1 MELVRRLIKWGETI
15 GPQIRQSRLVKTG
28 LVMVLL
34 FFGLDFF
41 FPVQTNI
48 PYSTIITARDGSILH
63 AFLSRDDKWRMYAEL
78 SEITPT
84 LRDAILF
91 KEDKYFRYHPGFNPV
106 SMVRA
111 AGRNLLTGQRTS
123 GASTITMQTVR
134 LLEPRERTYASKLI
148 ELFRALQLEVHY
160 SKDEILQLY
169 LNLIPYGG
177 NIEGLKS
184 ASLLYFGKPPLLL
197 SLAELTTLTII
208 PNRPSSLR
216 LGVRNGLVVQE
227 RNRWLNRF
235 RTKHLF
241 SETTLNDAL
250 NEPLTAYRRDAP
262 QLAPHL
268 SRRLRAANPDSPIIR
283 SSLHPTA
290 QATAERL
297 VQQYANRM
305 QAYNIHNSA
314 VLVVDNQSREVV
326 AYVGSADFGNT
337 FDGGQVDGVQA
348 VRSPGSAL
356 KPLLYGLA
364 FDAGIITPKT
374 KLADVP
380 TNFSG
385 YEPDNYDRRF
395 NGPVTAEFALAN
407 SLNIPAVALLKEIGT
422 PTLVS
427 TLQKAGFSAIKKQVK
442 DLGLSMILGGCGV
455 TLEEMTQLYA
465 GLANGGRLE
474 GLRFTP
480 PPGPLPLKEEE
491 GVKPSRDTFTSS
503 FFTPSPLFKGP
514 GPGGGVSGVTLLS
527 PEAAYLVTQ
536 TLTQIT
542 RPDLPNNFDNS
553 YHLPR
558 IAWKTGTS
566 YGRRDAWSI
575 GYNQRYT
582 IGVWVG
588 NFSGVGVAEL
598 SGANTATP
606 LLFQLFN
613 VLDYNSPAGWF
624 KAPKLASKLSMRLI
638 CPETGD
644 VPGEFCTNPVTDY
657 CIMGVS
663 RYRRCQHRKAVFTNA
678 TGTISYCAHC
688 RPNRTDND
696 TSAVVRR
703 SYPNLSPDVLAFYMS
718 RHIPVETAPPHNPA
732 CERVFGEGA
741 GKIGPMITSLND
753 GSDYFINPKQ
763 PADMELSCQT
773 ANDVQRVFW
782 YLNDKLYRRA
792 KPTDAVFFTP
802 RPGALKISCADDKGR
817 SSDLRV
823 VIRYE

>member
-1 MELVRRLIKWGETI
+1 MLIIEKSKRIGQRLRK
-15 GPQIRQSRLVKTG
+15 SRLVRT
-28 LVMVLL
+28 VIVVLL
-34 FFGLDFF
+34 IFFSLDFF
-41 FPVQTNI
+41 FPVATNI

-63 AFLSRDDKWRMYAEL
+63 TFLSRDDKWRMYAEL
-78 SEITPT
+78 NEITPT

-106 SMVRA
+106 AMLRA
-111 AGRNLLTGQRTS
+111 AVKNLLTGRRTS

-134 LLEPRERTYASKLI
+134 LLEPRDRTYTSKLI
-148 ELFRALQLEVHY
+148 ELFRALQLEIHY

-184 ASLLYFGKPPLLL
+184 ASLLYFGKPPMLL

-208 PNRPSSLR
+208 LNRPSSLR
-216 LGVRNGLVVQE
+216 LGVRNALVVQE
-227 RNRWLNRF
+227 RNRWLTRF
-235 RTKHLF
+235 RKANLF
-241 SETTLNDAL
+241 DDETIEDAL
-250 NEPLTAYRRDAP
+250 NEPLTAYRREAP

-268 SRRLRAANPDSPIIR
+268 SRRLRAENPNLPIVH
-283 SSLHPTA
+283 STLNPTA
-290 QATAERL
+290 QATAEQV
-297 VQQYANRM
+297 VQHYANRIR
-305 QAYNIHNSA
+305 AYNIHNSA
-314 VLVVDNQSREVV
+314 VLIVDNQSREVV

-337 FDGGQVDGVQA
+337 FDGGQVDGVRA

-380 TNFSG
+380 INFGG

-422 PTLVS
+422 PMLVS
-427 TLQKAGFSAIKKQVK
+427 TLQKAGFSAIKKQAK
-442 DLGLSMILGGCGV
+442 ELGLSMILGGCGV
-455 TLEEMTQLYA
+455 TLEEMTRLYA
-465 GLANGGRLE
+465 GLANGGVLE
-474 GLRFTP
+474 ELH
-480 PPGPLPLKEEE
+480 
-491 GVKPSRDTFTSS
+491 FTSS
-503 FFTPSPLFKGP
+503 FPSPPTPLPKQERGTPLPNPSSPKTGKG
-514 GPGGGVSGVTLLS
+514 SGVRETGEIRLIS
-527 PEAAYLVTQ
+527 PEAAYLVTH

-588 NFSGVGVAEL
+588 NFSGVGVPEL

-613 VLDYNSPAGWF
+613 VLDYNSPTGWF
-624 KAPKLASKLSMRLI
+624 KAPKGLTKLSMRLV
-638 CPETGD
+638 CPESGD

-663 RYRRCQHRKAVFTNA
+663 RYRYCQHRKAVFTNVS
-678 TGTISYCAHC
+678 GTISYCAQC
-688 RPNRTDND
+688 RPD
-696 TSAVVRR
+696 SGSVRR
-703 SYPNLSPDVLAFYMS
+703 SYPNLSPELVAFYQS
-718 RHIPVETAPPHNPA
+718 RRIPFEAVPPHNPA
-732 CERVFGEGA
+732 CERIFGSA
-741 GKIGPMITSLND
+741 GQAGPQITSLTN
-753 GSDYFINPKQ
+753 GGEYFINSKQ
-763 PADMELSCQT
+763 TTEMELSCQ
-773 ANDVQRVFW
+773 ASNDVQAVFW

-792 KPTDAVFFTP
+792 KPTEAVFFKP

-817 SSDLRV
+817 SSD
-823 VIRYE
+823 IRILVQNE

>member
-1 MELVRRLIKWGETI
+1 MFRPILEN
-15 GPQIRQSRLVKTG
+15 IRGIAKRIWQSRLVKT
-28 LVMVLL
+28 LTVAILIFL
-34 FFGLDFF
+34 GLDFF
-41 FPVQTNI
+41 FPVQTDI
-48 PYSTIITARDGSILH
+48 AYSTIITARDGSILH

-78 SEITPT
+78 PEITPT
-84 LRDAILF
+84 LREAILF

-106 SMVRA
+106 AMLRA
-111 AGRNLLTGQRTS
+111 IGRNLLTGRRTS

-134 LLEPRERTYASKLI
+134 LLEPRERTYGSKLI
-148 ELFRALQLEVHY
+148 ELFRAIQLEVHY

-184 ASLLYFGKPPLLL
+184 ASLLYFGKPPVLL

-216 LGVRNGLVVQE
+216 LGVHNALVVQE
-227 RNRWLNRF
+227 RNRWLSRF
-235 RTKHLF
+235 RSARLF
-241 SETTLNDAL
+241 DEAAITDAID
-250 NEPLTAYRRDAP
+250 EPLTAYRREAP

-268 SRRLRAANPDSPIIR
+268 SRRLRAENPNAPIIH
-283 SSLHPTA
+283 STLNLTA
-290 QATAERL
+290 QSTTERL
-297 VQQYANRM
+297 VQHYADRLRAN
-305 QAYNIHNSA
+305 NIHNAA
-314 VLVVDNQSREVV
+314 VLIVDNQSQEVI
-326 AYVGSADFGNT
+326 AYVGSADFGNA
-337 FDGGQVDGVQA
+337 FDGGQVDGVRA

-356 KPLLYGLA
+356 KPILYGLA
-364 FDAGIITPKT
+364 FDAGLVTPKT

-427 TLQKAGFSAIKKQVK
+427 TLQRAGFSTIKKQAK
-442 DLGLSMILGGCGV
+442 ELGLSMILGGCGV
-455 TLEEMTQLYA
+455 TLEEMTRLYT
-465 GLANGGRLE
+465 GLANGGKL
-474 GLRFTP
+474 GALKLTMDFTP
-480 PPGPLPLKEEE
+480 PLAPPFKQ
-491 GVKPSRDTFTSS
+491 GVGRNGW
-503 FFTPSPLFKGP
+503 FTPSPSFKGRA
-514 GPGGGVSGVTLLS
+514 GRSDGSVGSVNLLS
-527 PEAAYLVTQ
+527 PEAAYLVTH

-613 VLDYNSPAGWF
+613 VLDYNSPSGWF
-624 KAPKLASKLSMRLI
+624 KASKTATKLAMRLI

-644 VPGEFCTNPVTDY
+644 IPGEFCTNPVADY

-688 RPNRTDND
+688 RPDSGAIT
-696 TSAVVRR
+696 R
-703 SYPNLSPDVLAFYMS
+703 SYPNLSPEVTAFYQS
-718 RHIPVETAPPHNPA
+718 RHIPFEVAPPHNPA
-732 CERVFGEGA
+732 CERVFGSTEVGQTR
-741 GKIGPMITSLND
+741 PLITSLND
-753 GSDYFINPKQ
+753 GSDYFINAKHPVE
-763 PADMELSCQT
+763 MELGCLA
-773 ANDVQRVFW
+773 ANDVQTVFW

-792 KPTDAVFFTP
+792 KPTEAVFFQP
-802 RPGALKISCADDKGR
+802 RLGTLKVSCADDKGR
-817 SSDLRV
+817 SNDIRI
-823 VIRYE
+823 VIKNE

>member
-1 MELVRRLIKWGETI
+1 MGNVDGIAKRLW
-15 GPQIRQSRLVKTG
+15 QYRLVKT
-28 LVMVLL
+28 LL
-34 FFGLDFF
+34 AALLIFLGLDFS
-41 FPVQTNI
+41 FPVNTNV

-78 SEITPT
+78 TEITPT

-91 KEDKYFRYHPGFNPV
+91 KEDKYFRYHPGFNPIA
-106 SMVRA
+106 MLRA
-111 AGRNLLTGQRTS
+111 AGRNLLTGRRTS

-134 LLEPRERTYASKLI
+134 LLEPRERTYGNKLI
-148 ELFRALQLEVHY
+148 ELFRSLQLEVHY

-184 ASLLYFGKPPLLL
+184 ASLLYFGKLPTLL

-216 LGVRNGLVVQE
+216 LGAHNALIVQE
-227 RNRWLNRF
+227 RNRWLTRF
-235 RTKHLF
+235 RTNHLF
-241 SETTLNDAL
+241 DESTITDAL
-250 NEPLTAYRRDAP
+250 SEPLTAYRREAP

-268 SRRLRAANPDSPIIR
+268 SRRLRSENPNTPIVH
-283 SSLHPTA
+283 SSLNPA
-290 QATAERL
+290 MQATAERL
-297 VQQYANRM
+297 VQHYANRLL
-305 QAYNIHNSA
+305 AYNIHNAA
-314 VLVVDNQSREVV
+314 VLIVDNQSREVV
-326 AYVGSADFGNT
+326 AYVGSADFGNA
-337 FDGGQVDGVQA
+337 FDGGQVDGVRA

-380 TNFSG
+380 TNFGG

-407 SLNIPAVALLKEIGT
+407 SLNIPAVSLLKEIGT
-422 PTLVS
+422 PMLVS
-427 TLQKAGFSAIKKQVK
+427 TLQKAGFSAIKKQAK

-455 TLEEMTQLYA
+455 TLEEMTRLYT
-465 GLANGGRLE
+465 GLANEGRVQ
-474 GLRFTP
+474 
-480 PPGPLPLKEEE
+480 PLKY
-491 GVKPSRDTFTSS
+491 T
-503 FFTPSPLFKGP
+503 LFNSYSIKTEQP
-514 GPGGGVSGVTLLS
+514 ENLIS
-527 PEAAYLVTQ
+527 PEAAYLITH

-613 VLDYNSPAGWF
+613 VLDYNSPTGWF
-624 KAPKLASKLSMRLI
+624 TVPKGATKLTKRLI

-644 VPGEFCTNPVTDY
+644 VPGDFCTNPVTDY

-678 TGTISYCAHC
+678 AGTLSYCPHC
-688 RPNRTDND
+688 LPNQSAGTND
-696 TSAVVRR
+696 DGPSGVTRR
-703 SYPNLSPDVLAFYMS
+703 SYPNVSPELMAFYQS
-718 RHIPVETAPPHNPA
+718 HHIPVEVVPPHNPA
-732 CERVFGEGA
+732 CERVFGGLSA
-741 GKIGPMITSLND
+741 GQSGPLITSLND

-763 PADMELSCQT
+763 ETEMELSCQA
-773 ANDVQRVFW
+773 ANDVQMVFW
-782 YLNDKLYRRA
+782 YLNDKLYCQS
-792 KPTDAVFFTP
+792 KPTEAVFFKP
-802 RPGALKISCADDKGR
+802 RPGGLKISCADDKGR
-817 SSDLRV
+817 NRDIRV
-823 VIRYE
+823 LIKNE

>member
-1 MELVRRLIKWGETI
+1 MW
-15 GPQIRQSRLVKTG
+15 QSRLVKTG
-28 LVMVLL
+28 FGVVLL

-41 FPVQTNI
+41 FPVQTTI

-106 SMVRA
+106 SMLRA
-111 AGRNLLTGQRTS
+111 AFRNLLTGRRTS

-134 LLEPRERTYASKLI
+134 LLEPRERTYTSKLI

-216 LGVRNGLVVQE
+216 LGTRNALVMQE

-235 RTKHLF
+235 RTKRLF

-250 NEPLTAYRRDAP
+250 NEPLTAYRREAP

-268 SRRLRAANPDSPIIR
+268 SRRLRAANPDVPIIQ
-283 SSLHPTA
+283 SSLNPTA

-297 VQQYANRM
+297 IQQYANRM
-305 QAYNIHNSA
+305 RAYNIHNSA

-337 FDGGQVDGVQA
+337 FDGGQVDGVRA

-422 PTLVS
+422 PTMVS
-427 TLQKAGFSAIKKQVK
+427 TLRKAGFSAIKKQAK

-455 TLEEMTQLYA
+455 TLEEMTRLYTA
-465 GLANGGRLE
+465 LANGGRLE
-474 GLRFTP
+474 PLRFTP
-480 PPGPLPLKEEE
+480 LTPAPPTG
-491 GVKPSRDTFTSS
+491 RR
-503 FFTPSPLFKGP
+503 GP
-514 GPGGGVSGVTLLS
+514 GAVRRSDGVNLLS

-624 KAPKLASKLSMRLI
+624 KAPKAASKLSMRLI

-644 VPGEFCTNPVTDY
+644 IPGEFCTNPVTDY

-663 RYRRCQHRKAVFTNA
+663 RYRRCQHRKGVFTNA
-678 TGTISYCAHC
+678 AGTISYCAHC
-688 RPNRTDND
+688 RPDRGESDATLGA
-696 TSAVVRR
+696 SAVVRR

-741 GKIGPMITSLND
+741 GKTGPVITSLND

-763 PADMELSCQT
+763 PAEMALSCQT
-773 ANDVQRVFW
+773 ANDVQTVFW

-792 KPTDAVFFTP
+792 KPAEAVFFTP

-817 SSDLRV
+817 SSNLRV

>member
-1 MELVRRLIKWGETI
+1 MELVRRLMKWGKII
-15 GPQIRQSRLVKTG
+15 GPKVRQSRLVKTG
-28 LVMVLL
+28 LAGLLL
-34 FFGLDFF
+34 FFSLDFL

-106 SMVRA
+106 SMLRA
-111 AGRNLLTGQRTS
+111 AGRNLLTGRRTS

-134 LLEPRERTYASKLI
+134 LLEPRERTYMSKLI
-148 ELFRALQLEVHY
+148 ELFRALQLEIHY

-216 LGVRNGLVVQE
+216 LGTRNALIVQE

-235 RTKHLF
+235 RAKHLF

-268 SRRLRAANPDSPIIR
+268 SRRLRAANPNMPIIQ
-283 SSLHPTA
+283 SSLNPTA

-297 VQQYANRM
+297 IQQYANRM
-305 QAYNIHNSA
+305 RAYNIHNSA

-326 AYVGSADFGNT
+326 AYVGSADFENT
-337 FDGGQVDGVQA
+337 FDGGQVDGVRA

-422 PTLVS
+422 PMLVS
-427 TLQKAGFSAIKKQVK
+427 TLQKAGFSAIKKGAK

-455 TLEEMTQLYA
+455 TLEEMTRLYA

-474 GLRFTP
+474 PLRFTP
-480 PPGPLPLKEEE
+480 PPTPPLKKGERRKKS
-491 GVKPSRDTFTSS
+491 GGFP
-503 FFTPSPLFKGP
+503 PSPFLRG
-514 GPGGGVSGVTLLS
+514 GVGGGVNLLS

-613 VLDYNSPAGWF
+613 TLDYNSPAGWF
-624 KAPKLASKLSMRLI
+624 KAPKAASKLSMRLI
-638 CPETGD
+638 CPQTGD

-657 CIMGVS
+657 CIIGVS
-663 RYRRCQHRKAVFTNA
+663 RYRRCQHRKALFTNA
-678 TGTISYCAHC
+678 AGTMSYCAHC
-688 RPNRTDND
+688 RPDRSDANTA
-696 TSAVVRR
+696 SGASVVVQR
-703 SYPNLSPDVLAFYMS
+703 SYPNLSPELLAFYMS
-718 RHIPVETAPPHNPA
+718 RHIPVETPPPHNPA

-741 GKIGPMITSLND
+741 GKTGPMITSLND
-753 GSDYFINPKQ
+753 GSDYFINPKK
-763 PADMELSCQT
+763 PADMELSCQV
-773 ANDVQRVFW
+773 ANDVQTVFW

-792 KPTDAVFFTP
+792 KPTEDVFFKP

-823 VIRYE
+823 IIRYE

>member
-1 MELVRRLIKWGETI
+1 MFTSLRKNALVFAGRIWKHRSAK
-15 GPQIRQSRLVKTG
+15 
-28 LVMVLL
+28 VLL
-34 FFGLDFF
+34 ISLVTVLGLDFL
-41 FPVQTNI
+41 FPINTQV
-48 PYSTIITARDGSILH
+48 PYSTLITAHDGSVLH
-63 AFLSRDDKWRMYAEL
+63 AFLSRDDKWRMYTDI

-91 KEDKYFRYHPGFNPV
+91 KEDKYFRYHPGVNPV
-106 SMVRA
+106 ALVRA
-111 AGRNLLTGQRTS
+111 AAWNLLTGRRTS

-134 LLEPRERTYASKLI
+134 LLEPRRRTYGSKFI
-148 ELFRALQLEVHY
+148 EILRALQLEMHY

-184 ASLLYFGKPPLLL
+184 ASLLYFGKSPALL

-216 LGVRNGLVVQE
+216 LGRRNPLVIQE
-227 RNRWLNRF
+227 RNRWLTRF
-235 RTKHLF
+235 QKTGLF
-241 SETTLNDAL
+241 AEETITDAL
-250 NEPLTAYRRDAP
+250 NEPLIVHRRAAP

-268 SRRLRAANPDSPIIR
+268 AYRLRAENADKPVIR
-283 SSLHPTA
+283 STVRPA
-290 QATAERL
+290 VQATVERL
-297 VQQYANRM
+297 VQNYANRIR
-305 QAYNIHNSA
+305 ALAIHNAA
-314 VLVVDNQSREVV
+314 VLVVDNRTQNVI
-326 AYVGSADFGNT
+326 AYVGSANFSDA
-337 FDGGQVDGVQA
+337 FDGGQVDGIRA

-364 FDAGIITPKT
+364 FDEGIITPKT

-407 SLNIPAVALLKEIGT
+407 SLNLPAVSLLNQMGT
-422 PTLVS
+422 PTLIS
-427 TLQKAGFSAIKKQVK
+427 TMRKAGFSTVRKQAK
-442 DLGLSMILGGCGV
+442 LLGLSMILGGCGV
-455 TLEEMTQLYA
+455 TLEEMTRLYS
-465 GLANGGRLE
+465 GLANDGAVR
-474 GLRFTP
+474 
-480 PPGPLPLKEEE
+480 PLQFVVRPKDS
-491 GVKPSRDTFTSS
+491 VPTAAVQVVSS
-503 FFTPSPLFKGP
+503 
-514 GPGGGVSGVTLLS
+514 
-527 PEAAYLVTQ
+527 EAAYLVTH

-575 GYNQRYT
+575 GYNQHYT

-613 VLDYNSPAGWF
+613 ALDDNSSNGWF
-624 KAPKLASKLSMRLI
+624 QLPGSNQLGKPVASRKRQTKELSRLTMRLI

-644 VPGEFCTNPVTDY
+644 IPSEFCTNPVTDY

-663 RYRRCQHRKAVFTNA
+663 RYRLCQHRKAVFTNT
-678 TGTISYCAHC
+678 TGTISYCVHC
-688 RPNRTDND
+688 LPDRTDGP
-696 TSAVVRR
+696 SGVVRR
-703 SYPNLSPDVLAFYMS
+703 SYPNLSPEVLAFYQS
-718 RHIPVETAPPHNPA
+718 RHIPFEKVPPHNPA
-732 CERVFGEGA
+732 CERVFGNLSLSNENTSVTRQV
-741 GKIGPMITSLND
+741 GPQITSLNN
-753 GSDYFINPKQ
+753 GSEYFINPRQ
-763 PADMELSCQT
+763 PADMELSCQVP
-773 ANDVQRVFW
+773 NDVQTVYW
-782 YLNDKLYRRA
+782 YLNNKLYQKA
-792 KPTDAVFFTP
+792 SPDKAVFFTP
-802 RPGALKISCADDKGR
+802 RPGKLKISCADDKGR
-817 SSDLRV
+817 NSDIQIL
-823 VIRYE
+823 IKNE

>member
-1 MELVRRLIKWGETI
+1 MFTVISEKVRAVTKRGWQRPYIKTSI
-15 GPQIRQSRLVKTG
+15 G
-28 LVMVLL
+28 VLL
-34 FFGLDFF
+34 IFFALDFS
-41 FPVQTNI
+41 FPIRTHV

-84 LRDAILF
+84 LRNAILF
-91 KEDKYFRYHPGFNPV
+91 KEDKYFRYHLGFNPV
-106 SMVRA
+106 SMIRA
-111 AGRNLLTGQRTS
+111 AGRNLLTGRRTS

-134 LLEPRERTYASKLI
+134 LLEPRERTYSSKFI
-148 ELFRALQLEVHY
+148 ELFRALQLELHY

-184 ASLLYFGKPPLLL
+184 ASLLYFGKSPTLL

-216 LGVRNGLVVQE
+216 LGSRNALVVQA

-235 RTKHLF
+235 KRSHLF
-241 SETTLNDAL
+241 ADAIIDDAL
-250 NEPLTAYRRDAP
+250 NEPLAAYRREAP
-262 QLAPHL
+262 QRAPHL
-268 SRRLRAANPDSPIIR
+268 SRRLRMENPDLPIVH
-283 SSLHPTA
+283 SSLSPTI
-290 QATAERL
+290 QSTTERL
-297 VQQYANRM
+297 VQQYANRIR
-305 QAYNIHNSA
+305 AYNIHNSA
-314 VLVVDNQSREVV
+314 VLVVDNHTHEVV
-326 AYVGSADFGNT
+326 AYVGSADFGNA
-337 FDGGQVDGVQA
+337 FDGGQVDGVRA

-364 FDAGIITPKT
+364 FDAGLITPKT
-374 KLADVP
+374 RLADVP
-380 TNFSG
+380 INFGG

-422 PTLVS
+422 PPLVS
-427 TLQKAGFSAIKKQVK
+427 TLRKAGFLSIRKQAK
-442 DLGLSMILGGCGV
+442 ELGLSMILGGCGV
-455 TLEEMTQLYA
+455 TLEEMTRLYA
-465 GLANGGRLE
+465 GLANAGQ
-474 GLRFTP
+474 
-480 PPGPLPLKEEE
+480 
-491 GVKPSRDTFTSS
+491 VKALH
-503 FFTPSPLFKGP
+503 FTPSVRRS
-514 GPGGGVSGVTLLS
+514 GGVIKGVNLLS
-527 PEAAYLVTQ
+527 PEAAYLVTH

-613 VLDYNSPAGWF
+613 VLDYNSPTGWF
-624 KAPKLASKLSMRLI
+624 KVPKAASRLSMRLI

-663 RYRRCQHRKAVFTNA
+663 RYRHCHHRKAVYTNA
-678 TGTISYCAHC
+678 SRTLSYCAHC
-688 RPNRTDND
+688 LPDSGAIRQ
-696 TSAVVRR
+696 
-703 SYPNLSPDVLAFYMS
+703 SYPNVSPEVMAFYVS
-718 RHIPVETAPPHNPA
+718 HHIPVEVAPPHNPA
-732 CERVFGEGA
+732 CERVFGGQEA
-741 GKIGPMITSLND
+741 GQTGPLITSLND
-753 GSDYFINPKQ
+753 GSDYYIDPKQ
-763 PADMELSCQT
+763 TTQMALGCQA
-773 ANDVQRVFW
+773 ANDVQTVFW

-792 KPTDAVFFTP
+792 KPTEAVFFTP
-802 RPGALKISCADDKGR
+802 RPGALKVSCADDKGR
-817 SSDLRV
+817 SRDIHV
-823 VIRYE
+823 VIYRE

>member
-1 MELVRRLIKWGETI
+1 MNVNMFRSILENIRRIVK
-15 GPQIRQSRLVKTG
+15 RLWRFRSVKTFA
-28 LVMVLL
+28 VAVLIFL
-34 FFGLDFF
+34 GLDFF
-41 FPVQTNI
+41 FPIPTAV
-48 PYSTIITARDGSILH
+48 PYSTLITARDGSIQH
-63 AFLSRDDKWRMYAEL
+63 AFLSCDDKWRMYAEL
-78 SEITPT
+78 PEITPT

-91 KEDKYFRYHPGFNPV
+91 KEDKYFRYHPGFNPIA
-106 SMVRA
+106 MLRA
-111 AGRNLLTGQRTS
+111 AGRNLLTGRRTS

-134 LLEPRERTYASKLI
+134 LLEPRERTYGNKLI
-148 ELFRALQLEVHY
+148 ELFRAMQLEIHF

-184 ASLLYFGKPPLLL
+184 ASLLYFGKLPALL

-216 LGVRNGLVVQE
+216 LGVNNARVVQE

-235 RTKHLF
+235 RAGHLF
-241 SETTLNDAL
+241 DEAAIADAV
-250 NEPLTAYRRDAP
+250 NEPLTAYRREAP
-262 QLAPHL
+262 QQAPHL
-268 SRRLRAANPDSPIIR
+268 SRRLRAENPGFPIIR
-283 SSLHPTA
+283 STLNPTA
-290 QATAERL
+290 QAITERL
-297 VQQYANRM
+297 VYQYANRIR
-305 QAYNIHNSA
+305 AYNIHNAA
-314 VLVVDNQSREVV
+314 VLVVDNRSGEVV
-326 AYVGSADFGNT
+326 AYVGSADFANG
-337 FDGGQVDGVQA
+337 FDGGQVDGVRA

-380 TNFSG
+380 TNFGG

-427 TLQKAGFSAIKKQVK
+427 TLQKSGFSAIKKQAK

-455 TLEEMTQLYA
+455 TLEEMTRLYV
-465 GLANGGRLE
+465 GIANGGRLRE
-474 GLRFTP
+474 FRFTEGSTPAP
-480 PPGPLPLKEEE
+480 PLFLVEGGVLDRLP
-491 GVKPSRDTFTSS
+491 
-503 FFTPSPLFKGP
+503 PSPFFRGRA
-514 GPGGGVSGVTLLS
+514 GAVRRSDGVSLIS
-527 PEAAYLVTQ
+527 PEAAYLVTH

-613 VLDYNSPAGWF
+613 VLDYNSPTGWF
-624 KAPKLASKLSMRLI
+624 KLPKEAAKLTTRLI

-678 TGTISYCAHC
+678 AGTLSYCAHC
-688 RPNRTDND
+688 RPD
-696 TSAVVRR
+696 TGAIRR
-703 SYPNLSPDVLAFYMS
+703 SYPNLSPELIAFYQN
-718 RHIPVETAPPHNPA
+718 RHLPIETVPPHNPA
-732 CERVFGEGA
+732 CERVFESS
-741 GKIGPMITSLND
+741 GPVITSLNE
-753 GSDYFINPKQ
+753 GSDYFIDPKQ
-763 PADMELSCQT
+763 PAELALGCQ
-773 ANDVQRVFW
+773 AGNDVQTVFW
-782 YLNDKLYRRA
+782 YLNDKLYCRA
-792 KPTDAVFFTP
+792 KPTQTVFFTP
-802 RPGALKISCADDKGR
+802 QPGSLKISCADDKGR
-817 SSDLRV
+817 HSDLRV
-823 VIRYE
+823 LIRSQ

>member
-1 MELVRRLIKWGETI
+1 MAMFGSIMSNVRGIIKRLAKY
-15 GPQIRQSRLVKTG
+15 RLVKTL
-28 LVMVLL
+28 LVALL
-34 FFGLDFF
+34 IFFGLDFS
-41 FPVQTNI
+41 FPIRNRV

-78 SEITPT
+78 DDITPT
-84 LRDAILF
+84 LRNAILF
-91 KEDKYFRYHPGFNPV
+91 KEDKYFWYHPGFNPIA
-106 SMVRA
+106 MIRA
-111 AGRNLLTGQRTS
+111 AARNLLTGRRTS

-134 LLEPRERTYASKLI
+134 LLEPRERTYISKFI
-148 ELFRALQLEVHY
+148 ELFRALQLELHY

-184 ASLLYFGKPPLLL
+184 ASLLYFGKSPALL

-216 LGVRNGLVVQE
+216 LGIHNALVVQE
-227 RNRWLNRF
+227 RNRWLARF
-235 RTKHLF
+235 RTSHLF
-241 SETTLNDAL
+241 NETTIADAL
-250 NEPLTAYRRDAP
+250 NEPLVAYRREAP
-262 QLAPHL
+262 QRAPHL
-268 SRRLRAANPDSPIIR
+268 SRRLRLENRDLPIIR
-283 SSLHPTA
+283 SSLSPTI
-290 QATAERL
+290 QSTAERL
-297 VQQYANRM
+297 VQQYANRIR
-305 QAYNIHNSA
+305 AYNIHNSA
-314 VLVVDNQSREVV
+314 VLIVDNLSHEVV

-337 FDGGQVDGVQA
+337 FDGGQVDGVRA
-348 VRSPGSAL
+348 IRSPGSAL

-380 TNFSG
+380 TNFGG

-407 SLNIPAVALLKEIGT
+407 SLNIPAVALLKEVGT
-422 PTLVS
+422 PALVS
-427 TLQKAGFSAIKKQVK
+427 TLQKAGFSAIRKQAK
-442 DLGLSMILGGCGV
+442 ALGLSMILGGCGV
-455 TLEEMTQLYA
+455 TLEEMTRLYT
-465 GLANGGRLE
+465 GLANE
-474 GLRFTP
+474 GQVS
-480 PPGPLPLKEEE
+480 PL
-491 GVKPSRDTFTSS
+491 VFTSS
-503 FFTPSPLFKGP
+503 DRRTES
-514 GPGGGVSGVTLLS
+514 VSLLS
-527 PEAAYLVTQ
+527 PEAAYLVTH

-588 NFSGVGVAEL
+588 NFSGAGVAEL

-613 VLDYNSPAGWF
+613 VLDYNAPTGWF
-624 KAPKLASKLSMRLI
+624 KIPKAATKLSSRLI

-657 CIMGVS
+657 CIMGIS
-663 RYRRCQHRKAVFTNA
+663 RYRRCQHRKAVFTNEA
-678 TGTISYCAHC
+678 RTISYCAHC
-688 RPNRTDND
+688 MPD
-696 TSAVVRR
+696 SGAVRR
-703 SYPNLSPDVLAFYMS
+703 DYPNVSPEIRAFYQS
-718 RHIPVETAPPHNPA
+718 HSIPIEAVPPHNPA
-732 CERVFGEGA
+732 CERVFGSQNAEQA
-741 GKIGPMITSLND
+741 GPLITSLNN
-753 GSDYFINPKQ
+753 GSEYFINPKQ
-763 PADMELSCQT
+763 QTELELACQVPT
-773 ANDVQRVFW
+773 GVQTVFW

-792 KPTDAVFFTP
+792 KPTEAVFFKP
-802 RPGALKISCADDKGR
+802 RPGLLKISCADDRGQSR
-817 SSDLRV
+817 DIRV
-823 VIRYE
+823 IIKNE

>member
-1 MELVRRLIKWGETI
+1 MFRSILRNVRGIAKHI
-15 GPQIRQSRLVKTG
+15 GQFQLTKS
-28 LVMVLL
+28 LL
-34 FFGLDFF
+34 LLLLAFLGVDFL
-41 FPVQTNI
+41 FPLRTTV
-48 PYSTIITARDGSILH
+48 PYSTLVTTRDGQILH
-63 AFLSRDDKWRMYAEL
+63 AFLSRDDKWRLYAEL
-78 SEITPT
+78 SDITPT
-84 LRDAILF
+84 LRDAIIF
-91 KEDKYFRYHPGFNPV
+91 KEDKYFYYHPGFNPIALI
-106 SMVRA
+106 RA

-134 LLEPRERTYASKLI
+134 LLEPRERTYGSKLI
-148 ELFRALQLEVHY
+148 ELFRAMQLELHF

-184 ASLLYFGKPPLLL
+184 ASLLFFGKSPALL
-197 SLAELTTLTII
+197 SLAELTTLSII

-216 LGVRNGLVVQE
+216 LGERNALVVQE
-227 RNRWLNRF
+227 RNRWLERF
-235 RTKHLF
+235 RTSHLF
-241 SETTLNDAL
+241 DDTAITDAL
-250 NEPLTAYRRDAP
+250 NEPLTAYRRAAP
-262 QLAPHL
+262 QGAPHL
-268 SRRLRAANPDSPIIR
+268 SRRLRAENPNQPIIH
-283 SSLHPTA
+283 STLHPVVQSTV
-290 QATAERL
+290 ERL
-297 VQQYANRM
+297 VQQYANRIR
-305 QAYNIHNSA
+305 AYDIHNAA
-314 VLVVDNQSREVV
+314 VLVVDNQLQEVV
-326 AYVGSADFGNT
+326 AYVGSADFDNA
-337 FDGGQVDGVQA
+337 FDGGQVDGARA

-364 FDAGIITPKT
+364 FDAGVITPKS
-374 KLADVP
+374 KLNDVP

-427 TLQKAGFSAIKKQVK
+427 TLRKAGFSTVKKQTK
-442 DLGLSMILGGCGV
+442 ELGLSMILGGCGV
-455 TLEEMTQLYA
+455 TLEEMTRLYTS
-465 GLANGGRLE
+465 LANGGRLAS
-474 GLRFTP
+474 LHIQ
-480 PPGPLPLKEEE
+480 LPA
-491 GVKPSRDTFTSS
+491 VPAASDAR
-503 FFTPSPLFKGP
+503 
-514 GPGGGVSGVTLLS
+514 LLS
-527 PEAAYLVTQ
+527 PEAAYLVTH

-606 LLFQLFN
+606 LLFNLFN
-613 VLDYNSPAGWF
+613 TLDYNSPTGWF
-624 KAPKLASKLSMRLI
+624 RRPKNSSKLSMRLI

-644 VPGEFCTNPVTDY
+644 VPGEFCAAPVTDY

-678 TGTISYCAHC
+678 DGTLAYCAHC
-688 RPNRTDND
+688 RPD
-696 TSAVVRR
+696 SGAVRR
-703 SYPNLSPDVLAFYMS
+703 SYPNLAPEVVMFYQS
-718 RHIPVETAPPHNPA
+718 RHIPYEAVPPHNPA
-732 CERVFGEGA
+732 CERVFGA
-741 GKIGPMITSLND
+741 SDTQQNGPLITSLND
-753 GSDYFINPKQ
+753 RSEYFINTRQ
-763 PADMELSCQT
+763 PAEMPLTCQA
-773 ANDVQRVFW
+773 ANDVQTVFW

-792 KPTDAVFFTP
+792 KPAETVFFKP
-802 RPGALKISCADDKGR
+802 RPGVLKISCADDKGQSHDIHVLVR
-817 SSDLRV
+817 N
-823 VIRYE
+823 E

>member
-1 MELVRRLIKWGETI
+1 MKAAGVSW
-15 GPQIRQSRLVKTG
+15 
-28 LVMVLL
+28 LL
-34 FFGLDFF
+34 FFGLDTL
-41 FPVQTNI
+41 FPIDTTVL
-48 PYSTIITARDGSILH
+48 YSTIITARDGSILH

-78 SEITPT
+78 SDITPA
-84 LRDAILF
+84 LRNAILY
-91 KEDKYFRYHPGFNPV
+91 KEDKYFYYHPGFNPV
-106 SMVRA
+106 SMLRA
-111 AGRNLLTGQRTS
+111 AGRNLLTGRRTS

-134 LLEPRERTYASKLI
+134 LLEPRPRTYLNKSI
-148 ELFRALQLEVHY
+148 ELFRSMQLEVHQ

-184 ASLLYFGKPPLLL
+184 ASLLYFGKPPVLL

-216 LGVRNGLVVQE
+216 LGINNAQIVQE

-235 RTKHLF
+235 QAAHVYD
-241 SETTLNDAL
+241 ETIIADAL
-250 NEPLTAYRRDAP
+250 AEPLTAHRRSAP

-268 SRRLRAANPDSPIIR
+268 SRRLRAESPGQPIIR
-283 SSLHPTA
+283 SALNPA
-290 QATAERL
+290 IQATTEQL
-297 VQQYANRM
+297 VRNYANRIRI
-305 QAYNIHNSA
+305 NGIHNGA
-314 VLVVDNQSREVV
+314 VLIVDNLTREVV
-326 AYVGSADFGNT
+326 AYVGSTDFNNT
-337 FDGGQVDGVQA
+337 FDGGQVDGIQA

-374 KLADVP
+374 KLNDVP

-395 NGPVTAEFALAN
+395 NGSVTAEFSLAN

-427 TLQKAGFSAIKKQVK
+427 TLQKAGFSTIKKQSK

-455 TLEEMTQLYA
+455 TLEEMTRLYV
-465 GLANGGRLE
+465 GLANGGNVQPLRL
-474 GLRFTP
+474 TP
-480 PPGPLPLKEEE
+480 ATPGSAPERTEI
-491 GVKPSRDTFTSS
+491 
-503 FFTPSPLFKGP
+503 
-514 GPGGGVSGVTLLS
+514 LS
-527 PEAAYLVTQ
+527 PEAAYLVTN

-575 GYNQRYT
+575 GYDQHYT

-588 NFSGVGVAEL
+588 NFSGVGVVEL

-613 VLDYNSPAGWF
+613 ALDYDSPNGWF
-624 KAPKLASKLSMRLI
+624 QAPANADSRLAMRLI

-644 VPGEFCTNPVTDY
+644 IPGDSCLNPVTDY
-657 CIMGVS
+657 QIMGVS
-663 RYRRCQHRKAVFTNA
+663 RHRPCQHRKTVVTNLA
-678 TGTISYCAHC
+678 RRITYCPHC
-688 RPNRTDND
+688 QPD
-696 TSAVVRR
+696 SGWVRR
-703 SYPNLSPDVLAFYMS
+703 SYPNLSPEMVTFYQS
-718 RHIPVETAPPHNPA
+718 RHIPFEPVLPHNPA
-732 CERVFGEGA
+732 CERVSGTTRTG
-741 GKIGPMITSLND
+741 GSGPLITSLNE
-753 GSDYFINPKQ
+753 GSEYFINPAQ
-763 PADMELSCQT
+763 PAELELSCQA
-773 ANDVQRVFW
+773 ANDVQAIFW
-782 YLNDKLYRRA
+782 YLNDKLYRKARPA
-792 KPTDAVFFTP
+792 EAVFFRP
-802 RPGALKISCADDKGR
+802 RPGSLKISCADDRGR
-817 SSDLRV
+817 HTDLRV
-823 VIRYE
+823 LVKAE